1 MLYRDER
8 PLRKYPTSVG
18 MDIIP
23 KAALQEESKRFGKI
37 QISTKI
43 WRKLPFKK

>member
-8 PLRKYPTSVG
+8 PLLEHPTSVR

-37 QISTKI
+37 EISTKI
-43 WRKLPFKK
+43 WRI